1 MRALTR
7 LGGFTASKDLVHIQS
22 QHPVR
27 RELKWKENREKSPD
41 AHPLYPL
48 AVEIQLRG
56 NPNNP
61 PCDSYVRSAGPFA
74 NGCVSFGRED
84 AVDNNG
90 RIPFA
95 AYVLIVSGAVK
106 ALVVLFVWVVVS
118 LPDRT
123 LFPVRS

>member
-7 LGGFTASKDLVHIQS
+7 SGGFVASKDLAHIQS

-41 AHPLYPL
+41 AHPSYPL

-61 PCDSYVRSAGPFA
+61 PCDSCIRSAGPFA

-84 AVDNNG
+84 AADNNG

-95 AYVLIVSGAVK
+95 GVCANCFWGGQGSRC
-106 ALVVLFVWVVVS
+106 S
-118 LPDRT
+118 LRVGGRKSP
-123 LFPVRS
+123 